1 MPNPNGAGELPL
13 DVELTGVVQIKKG
26 NIQDCP
32 RRGAKSNVA
41 VRVSD
46 GYGVLRARVD
56 QLVRPQGV
64 PADFTLYFKQTK
76 NAVQSDYQ
84 PITEDNFEEWL
95 RARWAKITRAEV
107 DKWAEDQGK
116 EPREIPVFEF
126 FVYKPR
132 QQVSQ
137 ARRIHRATARRIEAA
152 RDRLQQHNNQYGVH
166 MGEIQLNHVAMVNA
180 RRPDDE
186 EIMIPDDPTNR
197 QARELDREREQ
208 LQNEDEQ
215 AAAARN
221 AELQPIQIQLNGT
234 MVEVQVNV
242 RSLRQ
247 AVGLPNQR
255 SHEWIPMP

>member
-132 QQVSQ
+132 QQVLKPDEF
-137 ARRIHRATARRIEAA
+137 IEP
-152 RDRLQQHNNQYGVH
+152 LQEG
-166 MGEIQLNHVAMVNA
+166 
-180 RRPDDE
+180 
-186 EIMIPDDPTNR
+186 
-197 QARELDREREQ
+197 
-208 LQNEDEQ
+208 
-215 AAAARN
+215 
-221 AELQPIQIQLNGT
+221 
-234 MVEVQVNV
+234 
-242 RSLRQ
+242 LRQ
-247 AVGLPNQR
+247 QGTAFNNTTINMVFTWAR
-255 SHEWIPMP
+255 FS